1 MKGLILKQQDK
12 VAIEIAALIFIFIL
26 ACIFTGI
33 VFSL

>member
-1 MKGLILKQQDK
+1 MKSLVLKHQDK
-12 VAIEIAALIFIFIL
+12 MVIEIAVLILIFIL